1 MIKIILLAWICPV
14 CTWWLL
20 PILLGAW
27 ALGWYFGG
35 DGKKKL
41 LQKYNE
47 LDQKFIDISEK
58 NNGLESINATITN
71 SLDDKDAKLHSIT
84 ENHEILVAKLNACV
98 AKNEKLALEMKT
110 FSTKKIEEVEVVGS
124 IQKAIRMQGDNA
136 PEIIS
141 EALPDDDSSEDI
153 DIIIGERDISDV
165 PFLKD
170 DLKIIEGIGPKIER
184 ILKAAKID
192 TWEKLSETTVTRL
205 NQILNTAG
213 PRFKMHKPDSW
224 PIQARY
230 AEAGAWDKLVSYQK
244 KINMGK
250 VLEEKK
256 KSANSKLGRLFKS

>member
-1 MIKIILLAWICPV
+1 MILLTWICPV
-14 CTWWLL
+14 CTWWLM
-20 PILLGAW
+20 PILLGTW

-41 LQKYNE
+41 LQRYNE
-47 LDQKFIDISEK
+47 LNNKFTDISEK
-58 NNGLESINATITN
+58 NKGLESINTTITA
-71 SLDDKDAKLHSIT
+71 SLDEKDAKLHNIT
-84 ENHEILVAKLNACV
+84 EKHEILVAKLNACV
-98 AKNEKLALEMKT
+98 ANNERIALEMKT

-124 IQKAIRMQGDNA
+124 IQKAIRMQGDDS
-136 PEIIS
+136 EIIS
-141 EALPDDDSSEDI
+141 EVLPDDDSSEDI

-192 TWEKLSETTVTRL
+192 TWDKLSETTVTRL
-205 NQILNTAG
+205 NQILKTAG

-230 AEAGAWDKLVSYQK
+230 ADAGAWDKLVSYQK

-250 VLEEKK
+250 IMEEKK
-256 KSANSKLGRLFKS
+256 KSANSKLGRLFKT